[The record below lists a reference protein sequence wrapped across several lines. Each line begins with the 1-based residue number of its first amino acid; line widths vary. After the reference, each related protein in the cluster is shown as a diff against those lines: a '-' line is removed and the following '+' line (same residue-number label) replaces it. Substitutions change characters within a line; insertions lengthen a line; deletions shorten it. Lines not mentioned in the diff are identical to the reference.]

1 MFAYPFQL
9 LKLAQIKGEGFGTL
23 ELRDEIEPPIGSIV
37 PLQIYTLGY
46 HSLFYVTAVN
56 GRTVEF
62 KADVIQIHDP
72 HALSSMISDGMWFN
86 QQTTSEHDLKVVQ
99 ACNQFVNELQRA
111 EKKFPQWNK
120 DPVHAAAILGEE
132 SGETLQAAMDYS
144 LSPTDDADLRK
155 KIMGEA
161 VQTGA
166 MAIRLLINADM
177 FEHSSKTLSGEQT
190 QLLRDM
196 LAQDVPAEKVIAM
209 LRQIFSRMENPEC

>member
-9 LKLAQIKGEGFGTL
+9 LKLEQIKGEGFGLL

-37 PLQIYTLGY
+37 PLQIFTLGY
-46 HSLFYVTAVN
+46 HSLFTVTAVN

-72 HALSSMISDGMWFN
+72 YALSSMINDGLWFN
-86 QQTTSEHDLKVVQ
+86 QQTISEHDLKV
-99 ACNQFVNELQRA
+99 AHSCNQFVNELRRA
-111 EKKFPQWNK
+111 EKKFPEWNK
-120 DPVHAAAILGEE
+120 DAVHAAAILGEE

-144 LSPTDDADLRK
+144 LSPTDDPVLRK

-166 MAIRLLINADM
+166 MAIRLLINADS
-177 FEHSSKTLSGEQT
+177 FEHNSKCLTSDET
-190 QLLRDM
+190 RAIREM
-196 LAQDVPAEKVIAM
+196 LENGVPADQMVIQ
-209 LRQIFSRMENPEC
+209 LRKIFARMEQVTE